1 MDTTE
6 LRNALDDIRRSLCDL
21 ARRIERLES
30 AATTPLTTAVGG
42 PASTAV
48 SPAAVSPAAG
58 DDVSEEIMLVIAAA
72 VAAFCGERAHL
83 RQVRLISSQAW
94 AQQGRV
100 SVQASHRLER

>member
-1 MDTTE
+1 MDETE
-6 LRNALDDIRRSLCDL
+6 LRFALDEIRRSLGDL
-21 ARRIERLES
+21 TQRIARLEAVS
-30 AATTPLTTAVGG
+30 TAPAMVAAGG
-42 PASTAV
+42 PASPAV
-48 SPAAVSPAAG
+48 SSPAAPPAT

-100 SVQASHRLER
+100 SVQASHRLQR